1 MALELTIDGHSVQ
14 RPSSRASRSPGAAV
28 ELVRWAR
35 FLDHGDSTSA
45 FDVRAAAALLEA
57 ADADADL
64 LHAAWTRA
72 LRAQREGTAT
82 RSTVDLVQRA
92 LELAS

>member
-1 MALELTIDGHSVQ
+1 MALELTSDGHSVQ
-14 RPSSRASRSPGAAV
+14 WPSSRASRTPAEAV

-35 FLDHGDSTSA
+35 FLDQGDSTSA
-45 FDVRAAAALLEA
+45 FNGSAVDALLEA
-57 ADADADL
+57 ADGDANL
-64 LHAAWTRA
+64 LQSAWTRA

-82 RSTVDLVQRA
+82 RSTVDLVHRA